1 MRSIKLFEEF
11 VKGSHNYDEITAK
24 DFLEMSESEIGW
36 MVWNYP
42 AHQPRAWGQWEEKQ
56 PDDFRRIWKGML
68 DADRDHGFRKTPF
81 FSSSTIFCNWIFET
95 VSVARGSTGYDLF
108 LTWSKT
114 RVFFGIL

>member
-24 DFLEMSESEIGW
+24 DFLEMSEGEIGW

-68 DADRDHGFRKTPF
+68 DADRDHGIADDDSMSMGKYLRNKKN
-81 FSSSTIFCNWIFET
+81 IAVLNAL
-95 VSVARGSTGYDLF
+95 VDLF
-108 LTWSKT
+108 NRKYPGLDY
-114 RVFFGIL
+114 V